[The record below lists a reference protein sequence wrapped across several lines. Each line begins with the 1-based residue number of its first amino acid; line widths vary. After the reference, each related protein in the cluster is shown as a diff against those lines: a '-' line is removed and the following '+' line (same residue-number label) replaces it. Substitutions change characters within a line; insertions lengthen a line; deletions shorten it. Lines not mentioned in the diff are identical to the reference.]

1 MTTPPPD
8 SAKLLANQLATRL
21 MQVADLPRLLDTMR
35 QLGFFNGRLDLPA
48 EQASPP
54 PEPTV
59 KDDSQPI
66 GIWEPVV
73 VDGKRHY
80 RRGEVD
86 PFTASR
92 WATTE
97 TIPAKSDKKR
107 IVYLGESVARGFFFE
122 PHFTPALALE
132 AMLAG
137 EESATGHEVIDLAC
151 NGLFMPALLKLA
163 HDALALEPDLFIVF
177 AGNNLLEPNA
187 LWQEMGP
194 NMAHAL
200 RRGEG
205 VAGINRV
212 IETWLG
218 QRVRGTLD
226 QLVKLTESQGVP
238 VLLVIPE
245 FNLVDF
251 GSDAVAGAP
260 LMRTPEA
267 HTLWQQ
273 VWDEAQTRL
282 QQQDWVAG
290 ETIAA
295 RLRELDDGTT
305 AHAWNL
311 TARCQMARGDVHG
324 ARASLEQ
331 ARDAMLWSWPLLTP
345 RRPHAVRE
353 AMLAERERIA
363 PQVTLIDLAE
373 RLTVWRD
380 GALPDREIFFD
391 YCHLSFEGI
400 SMVAAEMAREVRKI
414 LDGVDADWTTLMAR
428 SPRPDA
434 AIISRAHL
442 FAALHNASWGQSRE
456 IVRHHAEKA
465 AQSPEMLKLATL
477 MGDLACRCLPGALCD
492 IFPDVLALDD
502 PLAVFRMADMGER
515 RHDLVIEALSLAFTK
530 HDPQLAGQ
538 LQERLIANH
547 GMGAGPVDLLE
558 PYRHIN
564 NWCQPGGEWHKSSSF
579 FTSHTEESEFVL
591 YLGAVSAPLQLTL
604 TCRMA
609 EGIAM
614 GATVEITLNG
624 THVAHTPVLS
634 AWTTRHIALPVE
646 HLRPGKNLITV
657 IWPFPPAVPTNWNQ
671 LADRLESG
679 LRPSLFQPWGEI
691 HTLEV
696 E

>member
-21 MQVADLPRLLDTMR
+21 MQVEDLPRLLDSMR

-48 EQASPP
+48 EHASPLP
-54 PEPTV
+54 ALAV
-59 KDDSQPI
+59 GDGSQTI

-73 VDGKRHY
+73 VDGQRHY
-80 RRGEVD
+80 RRGAVD

-92 WATTE
+92 WAATE
-97 TIPAKSDKKR
+97 TIPVKSDKKR

-122 PHFTPALALE
+122 PHFTPALAME
-132 AMLAG
+132 TMLAG
-137 EESATGHEVIDLAC
+137 EGSATGYEVIDLAC
-151 NGLFMPALLKLA
+151 NGQFMPALFKLA
-163 HDALALEPDLFIVF
+163 HDALAMEPDLFIVF

-187 LWQEMGP
+187 LWQEMAP
-194 NMAHAL
+194 NMAQAL

-212 IETWLG
+212 IESWLVE
-218 QRVRGTLD
+218 RVHGILD
-226 QLVKLTESQGVP
+226 HLVKLAESQRVP

-251 GSDAVAGAP
+251 GSDSVAGAP

-282 QQQDWVAG
+282 QQEDWVAC

-305 AHAWNL
+305 SHAWHL
-311 TARCQMARGDVHG
+311 TARCQMARGDMDG

-345 RRPHAVRE
+345 RRPRVIRE
-353 AMLAERERIA
+353 AILAAQERIA
-363 PQVTLIDLAE
+363 PHVTIIDLAE
-373 RLTVWRD
+373 RMQVWRD

-400 SMVAAEMAREVRKI
+400 SMAAAEMARWSRKI
-414 LDGVDADWTTLMAR
+414 LDGVDADWATLVAR

-434 AIISRAHL
+434 TIISRAHL
-442 FAALHNASWGQSRE
+442 FATLHNASWGQSQE

-465 AQSPEMLKLATL
+465 SQSPEMLKLATL

-492 IFPDVLALDD
+492 IFPEVLALDD

-515 RHDLVIEALSLAFTK
+515 RHDRVIEALSLAFTK
-530 HDPQLAGQ
+530 HDPLLA
-538 LQERLIANH
+538 ERLKEQLIVNH
-547 GMGAGPVDLLE
+547 GPGAGPMDLLE

-564 NWCQPGGEWHKSSSF
+564 NWCQPGGEWHKSSTF
-579 FTSHTEESEFVL
+579 FSSHTEESEFVL
-591 YLGAVSAPLQLTL
+591 HLGA
-604 TCRMA
+604 
-609 EGIAM
+609 
-614 GATVEITLNG
+614 
-624 THVAHTPVLS
+624 
-634 AWTTRHIALPVE
+634 
-646 HLRPGKNLITV
+646 
-657 IWPFPPAVPTNWNQ
+657 
-671 LADRLESG
+671 
-679 LRPSLFQPWGEI
+679 
-691 HTLEV
+691 
-696 E
+696 